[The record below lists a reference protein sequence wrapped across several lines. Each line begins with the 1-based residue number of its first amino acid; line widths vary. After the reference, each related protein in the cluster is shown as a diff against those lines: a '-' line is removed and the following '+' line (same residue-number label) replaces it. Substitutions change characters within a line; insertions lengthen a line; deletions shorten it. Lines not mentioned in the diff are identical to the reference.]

1 VATYFILN
9 KKDRSGK
16 IQSRPFQA
24 VLEAM
29 KKQETEEAKLKQS
42 SSLKGG
48 NIQNLPPSLPPPL
61 PEAPRENGYVQ
72 HPPPPAPI
80 PAPAPMPVH
89 APAYAPMPQYDPNLI
104 RHEPAPVK
112 MVRNEDYP
120 SNYLQ
125 HPAMRNR
132 AYEEQMQMRGADMM
146 MNDQYDPSK
155 SYNAHLQ
162 RSRAC
167 AIL

>member
-1 VATYFILN
+1 MATYFILN

-24 VLEAM
+24 VLDSM

-48 NIQNLPPSLPPPL
+48 NIQNLPPSLPPPP
-61 PEAPRENGYVQ
+61 PEAPRENGHVQ
-72 HPPPPAPI
+72 HPAPAPI
-80 PAPAPMPVH
+80 PAPAPMPAH

-104 RHEPAPVK
+104 RHEPPPVK

-132 AYEEQMQMRGADMM
+132 AYEEQMQMRGPDMM